1 MNINLIGKEFEKL
14 EEVDNYINY
23 EFEPKTNIKYGK
35 RNIFF
40 DEIKHEFINDVNI
53 YGFSPY
59 ILQSFAEQRDNPNI
73 NKFIKKKFNYGYT
86 NYIKIK
92 AKNSL
97 PFSSRLHKKL
107 KIKSNNKDKNDALK
121 LIPDIFLIRKEKQKD
136 IKIEEEK
143 GNFLKKAL
151 GKMGGNHFYIN
162 NEEIDKKKEKT
173 VRIKKDNTVNNIN
186 NLKRRRGRNN
196 MELIKDI
203 LIINEKKE
211 KNKSLSFNNIDLFG
225 NQTKNNT
232 KLKIK
237 NIKHFFENIKKNLN
251 SNQSEKNVLTLT
263 KNKYILGNKRL
274 FSSFSTRNAKSVETA
289 SVSNRKKKHSKRIS
303 TVEIPKNLIREN
315 KNKFLLFTKAIPYKY
330 LGMSY
335 SRTNK

>member
-35 RNIFF
+35 RNIYF

-92 AKNSL
+92 AKNVL
-97 PFSSRLHKKL
+97 PFSSRFHKKL
-107 KIKSNNKDKNDALK
+107 KIKNTNRSKNDALK
-121 LIPDIFLIRKEKQKD
+121 LIPDILLIKRENHKD
-136 IKIEEEK
+136 IKLEEEK

-151 GKMGGNHFYIN
+151 GKLGGNKFCIY
-162 NEEIDKKKEKT
+162 NEETNKKQDDKK
-173 VRIKKDNTVNNIN
+173 RIKKDNSAGNIIT
-186 NLKRRRGRNN
+186 LKRRRGKNN
-196 MELIKDI
+196 IELLKDI

-211 KNKSLSFNNIDLFG
+211 RNKSLSFNNIDIFG

-232 KLKIK
+232 KLKVK
-237 NIKHFFENIKKNLN
+237 NIKQFFDNIKKNLN
-251 SNQSEKNVLTLT
+251 ANQSDKNVLTLT

-274 FSSFSTRNAKSVETA
+274 FSSISSRNARSVESA
-289 SVSNRKKKHSKRIS
+289 SIHNRKRKYTKKIS

-330 LGMSY
+330 LGMGY
-335 SRTNK
+335 SNTNK